1 MLHPANRYGG
11 GAVNSV
17 ADHHPIH
24 AFHTMLDWF
33 KQRMPQPESLAQNRW
48 LSWLGPALYHPRLW
62 RFSRKGLALGV
73 AIGIFFGLLIPIAQ
87 IPVSAALAVALRAN
101 LPAAMVSTLVTNPV
115 TFGPVYYAAYHTGAW
130 MLAAEPTEATAAPA
144 ALAPEPASETQPA
157 FSLAGLWAYISG
169 VGKPLVLGL
178 AVFAVC
184 GCSLVYV
191 GVNWFW
197 IWRVRRRWRQRKQ
210 QAAKPG

>member
-1 MLHPANRYGG
+1 
-11 GAVNSV
+11 
-17 ADHHPIH
+17 
-24 AFHTMLDWF
+24 MLDWF
-33 KQRMPQPESLAQNRW
+33 KQRMPQPESLAHNRW

-87 IPVSAALAVALRAN
+87 IPASAALAVILRAN

-130 MLAAEPTEATAAPA
+130 ILAEEPANALAAPA
-144 ALAPEPASETQPA
+144 PAGAAASGDAQPA
-157 FSLAGLWAYISG
+157 FSLAALWGYISG
-169 VGKPLVLGL
+169 VGRPLVLGL

-210 QAAKPG
+210 QAVKPG

>member
-1 MLHPANRYGG
+1 
-11 GAVNSV
+11 
-17 ADHHPIH
+17 
-24 AFHTMLDWF
+24 MLDWF

-197 IWRVRRRWRQRKQ
+197 IWRVRRRWRQRKH